1 MAVLVKLLEAAA
13 AGTAPDPVEPIDAD
27 ADRAFFNAAL
37 LAAEDAAETARLVL
51 VVAPGQQELSVRRE
65 LLDAPHGCLGRV
77 DVALAVEGHELRAAV
92 STFRNDVPAE
102 LPRLDAVFSPLR
114 DELPLGIEDLHA
126 PVRLVRDVEAA
137 VPPGGQAAR
146 VVELAV
152 AGAALA
158 PLLEELPGPIG

>member
-1 MAVLVKLLEAAA
+1 
-13 AGTAPDPVEPIDAD
+13 DPVAAIDAD

-77 DVALAVEGHELRAAV
+77 DVALAIEGHELRAAV
-92 STFRNDVPAE
+92 PPCRDDVPAE
-102 LPRLDAVFSPLR
+102 LPRLDAVFPPLR

-126 PVRLVRDVEAA
+126 AVRLVRDVEAA
-137 VPPGGQAAR
+137 VPPGGEAAR
-146 VVELAV
+146 EVEFPV

-158 PLLEELPGPIG
+158 PLLDELLAPIVDG